1 MSRPTSQPAAQE
13 TRIEY
18 SGAEDLDRVLVHL
31 RRVKEASDAGKT
43 ERRMARAET
52 PQPQRPDPTEKIAMP
67 ASHPAAQHAPRMQP
81 AAPDAVS
88 QRAVPQQ
95 PEPPAET
102 RARTLPHMPDG
113 TVERLTA
120 FVAGD
125 TTPPPPVAATATAPD
140 EQRTLGD
147 ILGNRSELARAVGAS
162 RQAFIAVGLFS
173 LVINLLMLTG
183 PIFMLQV
190 YDRVMAS
197 GSMSTLA
204 ALSVLTAAM
213 YGVIGL
219 LELVRSRVIVRVGIE
234 IDRRIGDRVFEA
246 ALKRSVVG
254 QGGSMSA
261 LRELDGLRQFIAGP
275 GPLTFFDA
283 PWTPIYL
290 LIVLLMHWLLGLAAV
305 LGAVLLLVI
314 AWASEVRSRAPMH
327 QAGKAAAR
335 SIELAE
341 TAQRN
346 AEAITA
352 MGMLKAYRGR
362 WQAAN
367 GDSLAWQMLAADR
380 LGSLSSVSKS
390 LRLLLQ
396 SMMLA
401 IGAALALKGEISAG
415 SIVAATIIFGR
426 ALAPVEQ
433 AIGHWRAFVKA
444 RESYGR
450 LEHLLASHP
459 AEPARTALP
468 VPSGH
473 LEVQHLRVAVPE
485 TRALILNDINFEVVP
500 GRMTAV
506 IGPSGSG
513 KSTLARAI
521 VGVWPPQSGF
531 VRLDGARLEQWNS
544 EDRGRYIGY
553 LPQDCELFAGSI
565 RDNIAR
571 FRADAADDDVIEAAM
586 SAHAHDLIMG
596 LPNGYETE
604 VGPFGSHLSAGQRQ
618 RIGLARALFGN
629 PPLVVLDEPNANLD
643 RLGDEALAAAIDG
656 MRARGQAV
664 VLISHR
670 VQAINKSD
678 DLLYIDK
685 GIQRAFGPRTEVL
698 RFLQANWNGPSAAG
712 GPSQSQPPQ
721 PQTSQPQ
728 TPQPPSQPASRP
740 EAS

>member
-1 MSRPTSQPAAQE
+1 MSRPTSHTAAHD

-18 SGAEDLDRVLVHL
+18 SGADDLDKVLVHL
-31 RRVKEASDAGKT
+31 RRVKETADASKT
-43 ERRMARAET
+43 ERRTARAEAT
-52 PQPQRPDPTEKIAMP
+52 RPQTQRPDPTEKIAMP
-67 ASHPAAQHAPRMQP
+67 ASRPASPRVPRMQP
-81 AAPDAVS
+81 AAADPPPQPQSETRADA
-88 QRAVPQQ
+88 
-95 PEPPAET
+95 
-102 RARTLPHMPDG
+102 RARTLPHMPEG
-113 TVERLTA
+113 TVDRLTA

-125 TTPPPPVAATATAPD
+125 TAAPPPVTTAAPLAGP
-140 EQRTLGD
+140 RTLAD
-147 ILGNRSELARAVGAS
+147 VLGNRSELGRAVGAS

-219 LELVRSRVIVRVGIE
+219 LELVRSRVIVRVGVE
-234 IDRRIGDRVFEA
+234 LDRRIGDRVFEA
-246 ALKRSVVG
+246 ALKRSIVG

-290 LIVLLMHWLLGLAAV
+290 LIVFLMHWLLGLAAV
-305 LGAVLLLVI
+305 LGAALLLVI

-327 QAGKAAAR
+327 QAGKASAK

-346 AEAITA
+346 AEAISA

-367 GDSLAWQMLAADR
+367 GDSLAWQVLASDR
-380 LGSLSSVSKS
+380 LGSLSSVSKA

-401 IGAALALKGEISAG
+401 IGAALAIKGDISAG

-433 AIGHWRAFVKA
+433 AIGHWRGFVKA
-444 RESYGR
+444 QEAYAR
-450 LEHLLASHP
+450 LDQLLASHP
-459 AEPARTALP
+459 AEQERTALP
-468 VPSGH
+468 VPNGH
-473 LEVQHLRVAVPE
+473 LEVQNLRVAVPE
-485 TRALILNDINFEVVP
+485 TRTLILNGINFEVVP
-500 GRMTAV
+500 GRMAAV

-521 VGVWPPQSGF
+521 VGIWPPVSGF
-531 VRLDGARLEQWNS
+531 VRLDGARLDQWNS
-544 EDRGRYIGY
+544 EDRGRHIGY

-571 FRADAADDDVIEAAM
+571 FRTDADDVDVIEAAM
-586 SAHAHDLIMG
+586 SAHAHDLIMS

-604 VGPFGSHLSAGQRQ
+604 VGPFGAHLSAGQRQ

-685 GIQRAFGPRTEVL
+685 GMQRAFGPRAEVL
-698 RFLQANWNGPSAAG
+698 RLLQANWNGPSAAG
-712 GPSQSQPPQ
+712 GPSNPQTLQPQSQPAPR
-721 PQTSQPQ
+721 P
-728 TPQPPSQPASRP
+728 PAS
-740 EAS
+740 